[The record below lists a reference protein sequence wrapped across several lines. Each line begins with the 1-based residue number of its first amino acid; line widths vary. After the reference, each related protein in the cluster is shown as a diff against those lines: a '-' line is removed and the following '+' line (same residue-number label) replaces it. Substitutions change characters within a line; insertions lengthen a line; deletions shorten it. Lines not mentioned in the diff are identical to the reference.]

1 MSQDGLR
8 TRKLCQSPMP
18 ITAVTA
24 ESFAAPVLDVYRSLP
39 ETFLLHEYNNVCNV
53 RSVRIGHSGRHGR
66 YAVIYLATMT
76 DVDKALNEPRLI
88 TKTYHNAEVDVML
101 AGEEIVEDK

>member
-1 MSQDGLR
+1 
-8 TRKLCQSPMP
+8 
-18 ITAVTA
+18 
-24 ESFAAPVLDVYRSLP
+24 
-39 ETFLLHEYNNVCNV
+39 
-53 RSVRIGHSGRHGR
+53 
-66 YAVIYLATMT
+66 MT

>member
-1 MSQDGLR
+1 MPKFCDFSFTDLSLQD
-8 TRKLCQSPMP
+8 
-18 ITAVTA
+18 
-24 ESFAAPVLDVYRSLP
+24 
-39 ETFLLHEYNNVCNV
+39 FLLHEYNNVCNV

>member
-1 MSQDGLR
+1 MKLGIPNMLQMPKFCDFSFTDLSLQD
-8 TRKLCQSPMP
+8 
-18 ITAVTA
+18 
-24 ESFAAPVLDVYRSLP
+24 
-39 ETFLLHEYNNVCNV
+39 FLLHEYNNVCNV

-101 AGEEIVEDK
+101 AGEEIVEDKWVIIYYIY

>member
-1 MSQDGLR
+1 MTFFFLFTDLSLQD
-8 TRKLCQSPMP
+8 
-18 ITAVTA
+18 
-24 ESFAAPVLDVYRSLP
+24 
-39 ETFLLHEYNNVCNV
+39 FLLHEYNNVCNV

-88 TKTYHNAEVDVML
+88 TNKHSSIFHL
-101 AGEEIVEDK
+101 H